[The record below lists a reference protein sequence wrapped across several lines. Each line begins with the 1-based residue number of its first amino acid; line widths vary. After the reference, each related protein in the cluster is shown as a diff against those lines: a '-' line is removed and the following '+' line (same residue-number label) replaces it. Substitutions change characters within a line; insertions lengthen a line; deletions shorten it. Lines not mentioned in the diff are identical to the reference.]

1 MRGFARTRDLLV
13 FPPGTWWTRTAVA
26 EGIEYR
32 LAARLGPLHWHD
44 FAFNAF
50 SEHAQVVDKLIGTTY
65 SASAFVA
72 DELYGCLCVGPV
84 SEPLQF
90 AALSPAD
97 APDQRVRGKGLIRAA
112 EPIICA
118 CFQVELAAVREA
130 IACGEART
138 VAQIGRK
145 LRAGTNCGSCITELK
160 RLIKDHRAAA

>member
-1 MRGFARTRDLLV
+1 MRGFARTRDLLT
-13 FPPGTWWTRTAVA
+13 FPLGTWWVRTAVA

-44 FAFNAF
+44 FAFDAF
-50 SEHAQVVDKLIGTTY
+50 SDRAQVVEELVGTTY

-72 DELYGCLCVGPV
+72 DELYGCLCIGPAN
-84 SEPLQF
+84 EPLNF
-90 AALSPAD
+90 AALSPPE
-97 APDQRVRGKGLIRAA
+97 APERGARAGVRASSHSIHAA

-118 CFQVELAAVREA
+118 CFQVELAAVRDA

-138 VAQIGRK
+138 VVQIGRK

-160 RLIKDHRAAA
+160 RLIAG